1 MEEETIYIPV
11 FDSEDV
17 IAVPIGLSQATD
29 PEEVCCRLCH
39 GIVAASVAGHPPL
52 V

>member
-17 IAVPIGLSQATD
+17 IAVPIGLHHAVD
-29 PEEVCCRLCH
+29 PEEVRRSCHRLSCCR
-39 GIVAASVAGHPPL
+39 
-52 V
+52 

>member
-17 IAVPIGLSQATD
+17 IAVPIGLKHAVD
-29 PEEVCCRLCH
+29 PEEVRCHRHSVSGCR
-39 GIVAASVAGHPPL
+39 
-52 V
+52 